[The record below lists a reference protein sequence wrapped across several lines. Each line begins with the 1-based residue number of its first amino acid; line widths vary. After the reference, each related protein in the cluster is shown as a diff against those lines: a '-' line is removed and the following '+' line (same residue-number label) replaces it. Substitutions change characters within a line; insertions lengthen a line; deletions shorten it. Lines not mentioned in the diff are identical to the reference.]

1 MFLWISGFLKG
12 DEAGDFLKFEHTV
25 QPERES
31 SILDVLGWKSLDEAE
46 DGEWHLT
53 DEQARKIAVVL
64 NQQLP
69 TELELYIG
77 VRESILLKSNSLS
90 GVTTPN

>member
-25 QPERES
+25 QPEYES
-31 SILDVLGWKSLDEAE
+31 AVMDVFGWKSLDEAA
-46 DGEWHLT
+46 DGETHLT
-53 DEQARKIAVVL
+53 GEQTRKLAAVL

-69 TELELYIG
+69 TELELFIG
-77 VRESILLKSNSLS
+77 VRE
-90 GVTTPN
+90 

>member
-25 QPERES
+25 QPECES
-31 SILDVLGWKSLDEAE
+31 AILDVLGWKSLDEAE

-53 DEQARKIAVVL
+53 DEQAQKIAEVI

-69 TELELYIG
+69 TELELFIG
-77 VRESILLKSNSLS
+77 VR
-90 GVTTPN
+90 G

>member
-25 QPERES
+25 RPENENAVM
-31 SILDVLGWKSLDEAE
+31 DAFGWKSLDEAA
-46 DGEWHLT
+46 DGETHLT
-53 DEQARKIAVVL
+53 GEQTRKIAAVL

-69 TELELYIG
+69 TKLELFIG
-77 VRESILLKSNSLS
+77 VRE
-90 GVTTPN
+90 

>member
-25 QPERES
+25 RPECES
-31 SILDVLGWKSLDEAE
+31 AILDVLGWKSLDEAA
-46 DGEWHLT
+46 DGETHLT
-53 DEQARKIAVVL
+53 DEQAQKIAEVI

-69 TELELYIG
+69 TELELFIG
-77 VRESILLKSNSLS
+77 VR
-90 GVTTPN
+90 G